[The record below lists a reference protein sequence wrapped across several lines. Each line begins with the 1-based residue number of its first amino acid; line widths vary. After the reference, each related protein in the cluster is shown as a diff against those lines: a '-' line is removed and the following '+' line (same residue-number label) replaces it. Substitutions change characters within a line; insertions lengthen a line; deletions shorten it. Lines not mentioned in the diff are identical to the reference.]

1 MPDQPL
7 SVLMLEDHTHYVEGL
22 RFELGAEVILEH
34 ATEVSEALR
43 ALETNTFDAA
53 LVDLSLPP
61 THTVQEGI
69 RFLEHVSNS
78 DSLFL
83 PMVVLTSKDLD
94 ERMLQQLLRLGVSI
108 MHKDDR
114 PSGAEIVSAL
124 RLAVRGYRF
133 VSPLLTGTL
142 GELLATD
149 LATLADLYSEREF
162 SIFWL
167 LAEDGLTNQQ
177 IAYRMG
183 LKEDAVKKGVQR
195 IFRKV
200 DCNSRVEATRWWFEN
215 RDELTRGRSVQG
227 SGSNGVNAESPPP
240 R

>member
-1 MPDQPL
+1 M
-7 SVLMLEDHTHYVEGL
+7 
-22 RFELGAEVILEH
+22 
-34 ATEVSEALR
+34 
-43 ALETNTFDAA
+43 
-53 LVDLSLPP
+53 
-61 THTVQEGI
+61 
-69 RFLEHVSNS
+69 
-78 DSLFL
+78 
-83 PMVVLTSKDLD
+83 VLTSKDLD

-124 RLAVRGYRF
+124 KLAVRGYRF
-133 VSPLLTGTL
+133 ISPLLTGTFT
-142 GELLATD
+142 ELLATD
-149 LATLADLYSEREF
+149 LATLADLFSEREF

-227 SGSNGVNAESPPP
+227 SASNGVNADSPPP